1 MKIALIP
8 CACTEWRTEGRLLGR
23 TELSAAPAAEER
35 CTAWVET
42 LRLLMLARILHSPDE
57 LAKRTAR
64 LIGRALHVPARSVED
79 LSEVDFALWAGL
91 TDEELRMRF
100 ASAYRQLEESP
111 LAVTPPGGEN
121 LGVAAARLEACLR
134 RRLRGGEA
142 AVGLVLRP
150 VALALARYV
159 LGEHEESRIW
169 RDAHSDELVVVTVD
183 GGPAPFH
190 PR

>member
-8 CACTEWRTEGRLLGR
+8 CAPTEWRSEGRLLGR
-23 TELSAAPAAEER
+23 TELSAAPGAESR
-35 CTAWVET
+35 CVTWAET
-42 LRLLMLARILHSPDE
+42 LRPLALARILHSPDE

-64 LIGRALHVPARSVED
+64 LIGRVLHVPTRSVED

-91 TDEELRMRF
+91 TDDELRTRF

-121 LGVAAARLEACLR
+121 LGAAAARLQACLKR
-134 RRLRGGEA
+134 KLRAGEA

-150 VALALARYV
+150 VVLALARYV
-159 LGEHEESRIW
+159 LEDHDESRIW
-169 RDAHSDELVVVTVD
+169 SAAHSDDPVIVTVNS
-183 GGPAPFH
+183 GLAPSD
-190 PR
+190 PP